1 MTMNKTKHVLK
12 TKHAKRTATVLAD
25 LTQTFDGAVR
35 VLAVAAEGLDDLSS
49 GSTNPSAG
57 LLRDLC
63 QQRKDFRHELE
74 ELATQLE
81 HHLDTAPPSAAEPRH
96 DWHGLDAL
104 LKSSD
109 DQNVMRAV
117 ETGEEIVL
125 RIYTGACQKE
135 LAPRAQ
141 VLINHH
147 RGAISASFARLH
159 AMAELRGETTK
170 PN

>member
-1 MTMNKTKHVLK
+1 M
-12 TKHAKRTATVLAD
+12 LAD
-25 LTQTFDGAVR
+25 LTQTLDGAVH
-35 VLAVAAEGLDDLSS
+35 VLAAAAERLDDLSS
-49 GSTNPSAG
+49 GSTNPAAG

-74 ELATQLE
+74 ELASELE
-81 HHLDTAPPSAAEPRH
+81 HHVDTAAPQSTAEPRH
-96 DWHGLDAL
+96 EWHGLDAL

-141 VLINHH
+141 VLINHQ
-147 RGAISASFARLH
+147 RGAISASFAAARR
-159 AMAELRGETTK
+159 E
-170 PN
+170 N